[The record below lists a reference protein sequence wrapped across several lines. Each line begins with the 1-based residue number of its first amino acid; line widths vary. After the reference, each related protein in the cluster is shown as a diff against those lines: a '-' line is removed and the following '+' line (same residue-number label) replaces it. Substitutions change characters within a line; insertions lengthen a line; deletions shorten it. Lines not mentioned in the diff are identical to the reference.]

1 MHNRRLLFSLVA
13 LAASASLADTA
24 SAQATAD
31 QARLIFT
38 LSGGIVGG
46 KKLWAVGAQPVQV
59 TDPADILALERRVRS
74 TLAVALGASY
84 FPQDHFGFT
93 AEGFLIGLGYEDN
106 CRQVFSSGSAI
117 VTAACQ
123 AIDASQRRATAVVV
137 SGGPIFRFSSRKL
150 LSPYVRFNAGLLF
163 SNQSSVRMTGEFPSP
178 AGPVNLI
185 IYSDDRESRVDPSFA
200 LGAGFTAAVASGY
213 QLRWEIRDN
222 LLPINRV
229 TGPAAIAGTMPPHG
243 RQFKHIFSMTIG
255 FDVVLERRKGRR
267 Y

>member
-1 MHNRRLLFSLVA
+1 MHNRRLLVILLV
-13 LAASASLADTA
+13 LAASASLPPTT

-38 LSGGIVGG
+38 ISGGIVGG
-46 KKLWAVGAQPVQV
+46 KKLWSVGAQPVQV
-59 TDPADILALERRVRS
+59 TDPADVLALERRVRS

-84 FPQDHFGFT
+84 FPRDHFGFT

-106 CRQVFSSGSAI
+106 CSQVFSSGSAI

-178 AGPVNLI
+178 SGPVNLI

-200 LGAGFTAAVASGY
+200 LGAGFTAAVARGY

-229 TGPAAIAGTMPPHG
+229 TGPAAIAGTMPPHE
-243 RQFKHIFSMTIG
+243 RQFKHILSMTIG
-255 FDVVLERRKGRR
+255 VDVVLERRKGRR